1 MRGTFRAFNGLV
13 RSLLVRRGEDEVLKH
28 KGKSVNT
35 FETVYTEMFIQVC
48 RDYQNLPDPRT
59 IKAHEI
65 LFFYNG
71 LRNEL
76 CSHTKP
82 KG

>member
-13 RSLLVRRGEDEVLKH
+13 RSQLVRHGNDQQLRSR
-28 KGKSVNT
+28 GKSINT
-35 FETVYTEMFIQVC
+35 FYSVYSEMLLQIS
-48 RDYQNLPDPRT
+48 RDYSGLPDVRT
-59 IKAHEI
+59 LKVHEI

-71 LRNEL
+71 LRVEL
-76 CSHTKP
+76 QQHTKP